1 MARGRKT
8 RALLGYLCLHAGE
21 RVARARIC
29 SLLWE
34 RVTDRQ
40 ARSSL
45 RQALF
50 EMTSALGP
58 LAGELISADTD
69 TVRLE
74 PRLCWID
81 ALAVFSSEPLPQS
94 FRSDLATMCTGELLD
109 DLSGTTPAFDQ
120 WLLVERTRFN
130 SRLRA
135 LYESEMEQ
143 LADASP
149 ARRAALARNVIVF
162 DPTHE
167 GASRMLMRALTDRGE
182 RAQAIREYE
191 RCRKAL
197 RAGLDVEPTSE
208 TRALY
213 EAVRAFQGNGQAG
226 PVHEGPKPSLPAG
239 GERLRIGVQP
249 MRVAR
254 DSPANELGVSLG
266 REIATELARFR
277 WFDVVAAGAAGAP
290 SNTPVHYIVDGDVRI
305 GGEKLR
311 VAVRLLDV
319 GNDHT
324 VVWSDRFELAMNA
337 LDDLDQKMIAPIVAR
352 IDPVIL
358 FIEGKR
364 PRTGRYG
371 ATGLVLQAIPWMYS
385 MERQK
390 YEAAGRLIEQA
401 IKADPSNA
409 KAAAWGAYWQV
420 WHVGQGW
427 AEDPAAAFATAQEL
441 ALRAIKLDPDNA
453 EALAIYAHICAF
465 LNKDFDSA
473 LHYFDRSLRIN
484 PNLAFIWAISAPT
497 YCYIGNAEEALRRLG
512 RYRDLAP
519 FDPYFSQHEFF
530 YTIAYTFKGAY
541 EKAANVGRRNV
552 AANPKLSNA
561 YKPLIAALGPLGRRE
576 EAAPYVEKLLALE
589 PGFTAE
595 RFARTYPFG
604 KPEDRE
610 RYVKGLVLAGVPNA

>member
-1 MARGRKT
+1 LARGRKT

-21 RVARARIC
+21 RVARSRIC

-50 EMTSALGP
+50 EMTSAIGP

-81 ALAVFSSEPLPQS
+81 ALAVFSSEPLPPQS

-167 GASRMLMRALTDRGE
+167 GASRMRMRALADLGE

-191 RCRKAL
+191 RCREAL
-197 RAGLDVEPTSE
+197 QTSLDVEPSSE
-208 TRALY
+208 TRALC
-213 EAVRAFQGNGQAG
+213 EAVRRFQGTQAVC
-226 PVHEGPKPSLPAG
+226 VHEGSKPSRPAG

-249 MRVAR
+249 MRVGS
-254 DSPANELGVSLG
+254 DTPANGLGISLS
-266 REIATELARFR
+266 REIAAGLARFR
-277 WFDVVAAGAAGAP
+277 WFDVIPAEAAGASP
-290 SNTPVHYIVDGDVRI
+290 SAPVHYIVDGDVRI
-305 GGEKLR
+305 GIESLR

-319 GNDHT
+319 GNDHA
-324 VVWSDRFELAMNA
+324 VVWSDRFDLATHA
-337 LDDLDQKMIAPIVAR
+337 LDDVDQKVVAPIVAR

-358 FIEGKR
+358 SSKVS
-364 PRTGRYG
+364 GRD
-371 ATGLVLQAIPWMYS
+371 
-385 MERQK
+385 QK
-390 YEAAGRLIEQA
+390 
-401 IKADPSNA
+401 D
-409 KAAAWGAYWQV
+409 
-420 WHVGQGW
+420 
-427 AEDPAAAFATAQEL
+427 T
-441 ALRAIKLDPDNA
+441 
-453 EALAIYAHICAF
+453 
-465 LNKDFDSA
+465 
-473 LHYFDRSLRIN
+473 
-484 PNLAFIWAISAPT
+484 
-497 YCYIGNAEEALRRLG
+497 
-512 RYRDLAP
+512 
-519 FDPYFSQHEFF
+519 
-530 YTIAYTFKGAY
+530 
-541 EKAANVGRRNV
+541 
-552 AANPKLSNA
+552 
-561 YKPLIAALGPLGRRE
+561 GPLGWCCR
-576 EAAPYVEKLLALE
+576 
-589 PGFTAE
+589 
-595 RFARTYPFG
+595 PF
-604 KPEDRE
+604 P
-610 RYVKGLVLAGVPNA
+610 